1 MLVEGKWF
9 CWPGVGCRSLAE
21 VQELASISILAVAIL
36 FEVNAHFG
44 FVMLVEDVFIS
55 EFVLV
60 VGKGTLP

>member
-1 MLVEGKWF
+1 M
-9 CWPGVGCRSLAE
+9 
-21 VQELASISILAVAIL
+21 QELASVSILAEAIF